1 MTDEPVRRLLTE
13 HLPAP
18 PPGLTEP
25 PLAAIRRRAR
35 RRTGTQVA
43 LAGVV
48 VAAIAGGTAV
58 WASDSDPGA
67 PATGRSAT
75 PTTPTATTT
84 TTAAMLRPGY
94 LPPGYRE
101 VPGSGSETELR
112 YLNPASEP
120 PTPLVIRRLPA
131 GTEVPAVG
139 PAMRTVTV
147 RDQQAEVLPIDSG
160 GIALTWLED
169 GDRYSVS
176 LEAPRNTQID
186 FVLDVVVDWLTAVAA
201 GLR

>member
-58 WASDSDPGA
+58 WASDSDSSTPATGSTA
-67 PATGRSAT
+67 PAT
-75 PTTPTATTT
+75 TTAK
-84 TTAAMLRPGY
+84 AAMLRPGY